1 MECAWLDIC
10 LGQGIS
16 EWMWISL
23 YFYDI
28 CYSSED
34 GFIPGT
40 LSWVDMLLFY
50 FGTFFLSNYL
60 LVHPYKN
67 AYMYQIYSLVV
78 SYNNVHF

>member
-1 MECAWLDIC
+1 MECAWWDIC

-50 FGTFFLSNYL
+50 FGTFF
-60 LVHPYKN
+60 
-67 AYMYQIYSLVV
+67 YQITFWYIRIKMLICIKYIV

>member
-1 MECAWLDIC
+1 MECAWWDIC

-50 FGTFFLSNYL
+50 FGTFF
-60 LVHPYKN
+60 
-67 AYMYQIYSLVV
+67 YQITLWYIRIKMFICIKDMYVL
-78 SYNNVHF
+78 

>member
-1 MECAWLDIC
+1 MECALWDIC

-50 FGTFFLSNYL
+50 FGTFF
-60 LVHPYKN
+60 
-67 AYMYQIYSLVV
+67 YQITFWYIRIKMLICIKYIVL
-78 SYNNVHF
+78 

>member
-1 MECAWLDIC
+1 MECAWWDIC

-50 FGTFFLSNYL
+50 FGTFF
-60 LVHPYKN
+60 
-67 AYMYQIYSLVV
+67 YQITLWYIRIKMLICIKYIVL
-78 SYNNVHF
+78 